1 MTETAQRA
9 RQQDREEQRERT
21 QRGRREEPP
30 AEGTVGI
37 VLAGAGARGAYE
49 AGVMSVLLPELD
61 NRGYR
66 PSVFVGTSA
75 GAINAALFASLAHLD
90 AAEAAERALTMW
102 RSVRRH
108 MVFKPVLPTLPFAA
122 MRYLLR
128 LGNMPVPM
136 TGGLL
141 DTRPLGTALAGMLSW
156 RDLHK
161 NLRTGAVQAVAVAA
175 TASHTGRTEIFI
187 ESPNIRTPEPDLI
200 RAVDYVDAHLTPEHI
215 MASAAIPV
223 LFPPVRIKTEE
234 TDGWYIDGGVRL
246 NAPIEPALE
255 LGVERVVVIATDPG
269 RRLEKPLGDHAG
281 MPPTVQDTF
290 AQLLN
295 GALSDSMMEDLNTLR
310 DVNQLVRA
318 GGTGVM
324 SRGSSGRK
332 YRVVDCL
339 FAGPAPGDVD
349 ELGQLANTVLSTGMA
364 GLRALQHPELRLLS
378 MLIGP
383 TASRGELMS
392 YLMFEPEFIDEAIE
406 LGRRDAMR
414 VLDPAKDKDGDIW
427 SISD

>member
-9 RQQDREEQRERT
+9 RQQEHREEQRERPQ
-21 QRGRREEPP
+21 QRGRREEPSD
-30 AEGTVGI
+30 GSVGV

-90 AAEAAERALTMW
+90 AAEAAERALSMW
-102 RSVRRH
+102 RSVRRG
-108 MVFKPVLPTLPFAA
+108 MVFRPILPTLPFAA

-128 LGNMPVPM
+128 LGNLPIPM

-141 DTRPLGTALAGMLSW
+141 DTRPLGTALARMLNW

-161 NLRTGAVQAVAVAA
+161 NLRTGAVKAVAVTA
-175 TASHTGRTEIFI
+175 TASHTGRTQIFI
-187 ESPNIRTPEPDLI
+187 ESPNVRTPENDLI
-200 RAVDYVDAHLTPEHI
+200 RAVDYLDAHLMPDHI

-246 NAPIEPALE
+246 NAPIEPAID

-269 RRLEKPLGDHAG
+269 KRLDKPIGDHAG

-295 GALSDSMMEDLNTLR
+295 GALVDYMLEDLNTLR
-310 DVNQLVRA
+310 DINQLVRA
-318 GGTGVM
+318 GATNVM
-324 SRGSSGRK
+324 SRATGRK
-332 YRVVDCL
+332 YRVIDCL

-349 ELGQLANTVLSTGMA
+349 ELGQLANTVLSTAMA
-364 GLRALQHPELRLLS
+364 GVRGLQHPELRLLS
-378 MLIGP
+378 ALIGP
-383 TASRGELMS
+383 TTSRGELMS
-392 YLMFEPEFIDEAIE
+392 YLLFEPEFIDQAIE
-406 LGRRDAMR
+406 LGRRDALR
-414 VLDPAKDKDGDIW
+414 ILEPLKEKDGDIW
-427 SISD
+427 ALCD

>member
-1 MTETAQRA
+1 MTEAAQRT
-9 RQQDREEQRERT
+9 RQQEQREEQRERS
-21 QRGRREEPP
+21 QRGRREEP

-49 AGVMSVLLPELD
+49 AGVMSILLPELD

-66 PSVFVGTSA
+66 PSVYVGTSA

-90 AAEAAERALTMW
+90 ATEAAERALAMW
-102 RSVRRH
+102 RSVRRS
-108 MVFKPVLPTLPFAA
+108 MVFKPVLPSLPFAA

-128 LGNMPVPM
+128 LGNVPVPM

-141 DTRPLGTALAGMLSW
+141 DTRPLGTALAGMLNW

-175 TASHTGRTEIFI
+175 TASHTGRTQIFL
-187 ESPNIRTPEPDLI
+187 ESSNIRTPEPDLI
-200 RAVDYVDAHLTPEHI
+200 RAIDYVDAHLTPEHV

-269 RRLEKPLGDHAG
+269 RRLKRPIRDHAG

-295 GALSDSMMEDLNTLR
+295 GALVDYMMEDLNTLR
-310 DVNQLVRA
+310 DINQLVRA
-318 GGTGVM
+318 GGTGVI
-324 SRGSSGRK
+324 SRGSGRK
-332 YRVVDCL
+332 YRVVDSL

-349 ELGQLANTVLSTGMA
+349 ELGQLATTVLSTGMA

-378 MLIGP
+378 TLIGP
-383 TASRGELMS
+383 TMSRGELMS
-392 YLMFEPEFIDEAIE
+392 YLMFEQEFIDQAIE
-406 LGRRDAMR
+406 LGRRDALR
-414 VLDPAKDKDGDIW
+414 VLEPAKGKDGDIW
-427 SISD
+427 SLCD